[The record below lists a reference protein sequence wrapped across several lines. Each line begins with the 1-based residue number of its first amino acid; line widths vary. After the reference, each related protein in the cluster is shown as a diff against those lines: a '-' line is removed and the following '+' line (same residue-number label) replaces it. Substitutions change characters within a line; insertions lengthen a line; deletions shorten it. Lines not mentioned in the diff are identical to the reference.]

1 MIEPP
6 IEPPEYFYD
15 YRDETDYSDH
25 YEEED

>member
-1 MIEPP
+1 MEPNL
-6 IEPPEYFYD
+6 EPPEYFYD